1 MTEQTRVR
9 IADLPADKRA
19 QLVRTLQARRAAE
32 SAGPDD
38 YDVVIMGGGVAG
50 LTLALQ
56 LRRARSDV
64 RVLVVERQEHPVPET
79 THKVGESTV
88 EIAAHYLRDVLGL
101 GDHLEADQIRKFGL
115 RMFFSSNGNTD
126 ITERVELGSSEFPP
140 HATYQLDRGRL
151 ENELGR
157 LCGEQDVELVTGG
170 RVQEVDLDTD
180 QPHRLELATDA
191 GERTVRAR
199 WVVDATGR
207 NHLLQR
213 KLDLH
218 RTVGHTANAAWFRLG
233 HPIDIGSWTDDADW
247 QARIVD
253 GRRELSTNHL
263 MGDGYWVWLIRLA
276 SGSISIGIVADAET
290 HEFDSF
296 NTLERASSWLAEHEP
311 QCWAEVSQ
319 HLDKIQDFRVMK
331 DYSYSCDQVF
341 DGAKRWCL
349 TGESGIFLDPLYSP
363 GLDLIAIGNG
373 LVVDLVERSL
383 DGEDVTAQAAVHDSL
398 FRKIAEI
405 WLAIYER
412 QYSLMGNARVMSS
425 KVIWDTAFYWGVFGL
440 LFFQDRFRAVAGSP
454 TVAADLGRLTDI
466 SNRVQA
472 FFREWSAI
480 DDGALESRFVDLYS
494 PLNFMVKLHG
504 GMADDL
510 SDAQFAERFTANT
523 KLFEQLAGQLITA
536 VIEAHG
542 DRYDDDAVV
551 AQIQA
556 WQRDPVIGGLIATY
570 RRERHRNPTSTGW
583 IALAPAGQTDGDSPD
598 GVPAGQQRPDE
609 QSDENAAIGRERQ
622 IETEVSYA

>member
-1 MTEQTRVR
+1 MTQQTRVR

-19 QLVRTLQARRAAE
+19 LLVKTLQARRATETDGAAE
-32 SAGPDD
+32 AGPDD

-56 LRRARSDV
+56 LRRARPGI
-64 RVLVVERQEHPVPET
+64 RLLVVERQDHPVPET

-88 EIAAHYLRDVLGL
+88 EIAAHYLRDILGL
-101 GDHLEADQIRKFGL
+101 GDHLEAEQIRKFGL
-115 RMFFSSNGNTD
+115 RMFFSRNGNDD

-157 LCGEQDVELVTGG
+157 LCREQGVELVTGG
-170 RVQEVDLDTD
+170 RVHEVDLDAD
-180 QPHRLELATDA
+180 QPYHRLRLGAEGNDRA
-191 GERTVRAR
+191 VRAR

-218 RTVGHTANAAWFRLG
+218 KEVGHTANAAWFRLA
-233 HPIDIGSWTDDADW
+233 HPIDIGSWTDDPDW
-247 QARIVD
+247 QGRIAE

-263 MGDGYWVWLIRLA
+263 MGEGYWVWLIRLA
-276 SGSISIGIVADAET
+276 SGSISIGIVADANT
-290 HEFDSF
+290 HGFDEF
-296 NTLERASSWLAEHEP
+296 NTLDRALAWLAEHEP
-311 QCWAEVSQ
+311 QCWREVCR
-319 HLDKIQDFRVMK
+319 HLDKVQDFRVMK
-331 DYSYSCDQVF
+331 DYSYSCDKVF
-341 DGAKRWCL
+341 DGNARWCL

-373 LVVDLVERSL
+373 LVTDLVKRSL
-383 DGEDVTAQAAVHDSL
+383 DGEDVTAAAAIHDSL
-398 FRKIAEI
+398 FRRIAEI
-405 WLAIYER
+405 WLAIYEN
-412 QYSLMGNARVMSS
+412 QYTLMGNARVMSS

-440 LFFQDRFRAVAGSP
+440 LFFQDRFRSVATSP
-454 TVAADLGRLTDI
+454 TVAADLGRLTAI

-472 FFREWSAI
+472 FFREWAAV
-480 DDGALESRFVDLYS
+480 DDGALDARFVDLYS

-504 GMADDL
+504 GMADEL
-510 SDAQFAERFTANT
+510 SDPQFAERFSANT
-523 KLFEQLAGQLITA
+523 RLFEQLAGQLVTT
-536 VIEAHG
+536 VIDANG
-542 DRYDDDAVV
+542 GRYDDDGVV

-556 WQRDPVIGGLIATY
+556 WQRDPLIGELIATY

-583 IALAPAGQTDGDSPD
+583 LAMPRDDMSASAGSDDGTGHEHNGS
-598 GVPAGQQRPDE
+598 
-609 QSDENAAIGRERQ
+609 SSRERQ
-622 IETEVSYA
+622 IEEVSYA